1 MKRELVTLTFK
12 IPRET
17 IDELDALVSQ
27 VVYELGAEEGIA
39 LRPNRSAFLLKWVNR
54 GIKELRAR
62 AGVSKV

>member
-17 IDELDALVSQ
+17 MDELNTLVDR
-27 VVYELGAEEGIA
+27 VVYELGAEEGIQ

-62 AGVSKV
+62 AGASKV